1 MIFTAVSNLE
11 AANRQLCTA
20 IRLFFA
26 DDDAVAVHT
35 LGCSAREIY
44 EKHCGTAGIKRM
56 LDHIKDSN
64 PSLNQKEIMTVL
76 NEPRN
81 FFKHPSIN
89 PDDSIDFSDE
99 MNDFVL
105 FTACHDCMML
115 CTLRQPDE
123 IQAFTIWFRA
133 VNPQLHDADAARI
146 FTDFDRIFPG
156 FSNLKTAA
164 RGEQKRAGRWL
175 LDEARR

>member
-35 LGCSAREIY
+35 LACAAREIY
-44 EKHCGTAGIKRM
+44 EKRCGTAGIERM

-64 PSLNQKEIMTVL
+64 PSLTQKEIMTIL
-76 NEPRN
+76 NAPRN
-81 FFKHPSIN
+81 FFKHPSMN
-89 PDDSIDFSDE
+89 PDDSLDFSDE
-99 MNDFVL
+99 MMNDFVL

-115 CTLRQPDE
+115 CTLNQPDE
-123 IQAFTIWFRA
+123 VQAYTIWFLA
-133 VNPQLHDADAARI
+133 VNPQLHNADAARI
-146 FTDFDRIFPG
+146 FTG
-156 FSNLKTAA
+156 FSDLKTAA

>member
-1 MIFTAVSNLE
+1 MITTPVSSEE

-20 IRLFFA
+20 IRMFFA

-35 LGCSAREIY
+35 LACAAREIY
-44 EKHCGTAGIKRM
+44 EKRCGTAGIERM

-64 PSLNQKEIMTVL
+64 PSLTQKEIMDIL
-76 NEPRN
+76 NKPRN
-81 FFKHPSIN
+81 FFKHLKN
-89 PDDSIDFSDE
+89 DSIDFSDE

-115 CTLRQPDE
+115 CTLNQPDE
-123 IQAFTIWFRA
+123 VQAYTIWFRA
-133 VNPQLHDADAARI
+133 VNPQLHDAGAALI
-146 FTDFDRIFPG
+146 LTG
-156 FSNLKTAA
+156 FSDLKTAA
-164 RGEQKRAGRWL
+164 RGEQKRAGKWL